1 MIVHESY
8 GYGSIDRL
16 VLTAKERI
24 GLNTVQ
30 AYINSDHLIRQ
41 RKSILLICH

>member
-16 VLTAKERI
+16 VLRAKARI

-30 AYINSDHLIRQ
+30 AIYQ
-41 RKSILLICH
+41 